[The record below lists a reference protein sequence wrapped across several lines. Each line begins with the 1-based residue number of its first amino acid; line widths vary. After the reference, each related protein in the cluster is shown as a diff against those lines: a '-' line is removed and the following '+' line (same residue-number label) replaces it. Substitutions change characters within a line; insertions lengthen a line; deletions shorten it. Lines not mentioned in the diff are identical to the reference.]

1 MQPLFRGQEAE
12 RPDPLHVF
20 TPARAVREEMFASRH
35 YENLQENFELAVRE
49 PGRQIVLYGD
59 TGVGKTSL
67 VRYLTATTG
76 LSVVRVECGGRFEE
90 MLKDV
95 LATAG
100 VTEDKFEIIE
110 RTSGQ
115 AGVRG
120 SLGLLFSR
128 LQREDAEKETK
139 TSYPVSIGV
148 TVREALTAVGVD
160 LLFFDNFENLRA
172 KKHGGEVAVEI
183 AQLMKSCSDREENG
197 VKVVVAGI
205 PAESQLLLALDEA
218 TARRTAQIEVPR
230 MPDEELD
237 EIISKGESLLRVEFD
252 ADCRSLITRYSDG
265 FPYYTH
271 LHALH
276 AVLAAF
282 KQGEERVAS
291 SHFSSALSMIMRQ
304 ADLSLRTSYSD
315 AIETTGKIRTRK
327 SILEAMGTYE
337 KQELTFGEIKS
348 AFWKIHP
355 QYPNLKALDF
365 ISPYLEQ
372 LITKY
377 EIVQSRGVPRSADR
391 TYRFRNPLMR
401 GYVRLKQVEE
411 AQGQLPVGP

>member
-1 MQPLFRGQEAE
+1 MHEE
-12 RPDPLHVF
+12 RPDPIQVF
-20 TPARAVREEMFASRH
+20 TPSKAVRDDMFASRH

-49 PGRQIVLYGD
+49 PGRQIVVYGD
-59 TGVGKTSL
+59 TGIGKTSL
-67 VRYLTATTG
+67 VRHIASTMG
-76 LSVVRVECGGRFEE
+76 LNLVRVECGSRFEA
-90 MLKDV
+90 MTNDA
-95 LATAG
+95 LAMAG

-110 RTSGQ
+110 RKSGQ

-120 SLGLLFSR
+120 SLGVLFSKW
-128 LQREDAEKETK
+128 QREDTETETK
-139 TSYPVSIGV
+139 TSYPVSIAT

-172 KKHGGEVAVEI
+172 REFGDEVAVEI
-183 AQLMKSCSDREENG
+183 AQLMKSCSDREESG

-205 PAESQLLLALDEA
+205 PAESQALLALDEA

-237 EIISKGESLLRVEFD
+237 EIIRNGENLLHVEFD
-252 ADCRSLITRYSDG
+252 ADCRGLIARYSDG

-276 AVLAAF
+276 AVLTAL
-282 KQGEERVAS
+282 KEPSERVSLA
-291 SHFSSALSMIMRQ
+291 HFSAALSTILRQ
-304 ADLSLRTSYSD
+304 ADLFVRTAYND
-315 AIETTGKIRTRK
+315 AIETSGKIRTRK
-327 SILEAMGTYE
+327 SILEAMSTFE
-337 KQELTFGEIKS
+337 KQEITFGEIKQ

-355 QYPNLKALDF
+355 QYENSKALDF
-365 ISPYLEQ
+365 ISPHLDE

-377 EIVQSRGVPRSADR
+377 KIVQSRGVPRSADR

-401 GYVRLKQVEE
+401 AFVRLKQQEE
-411 AQGQLPVGP
+411 NQGQFAFPS